1 MTRLIVP
8 DMVKRKS
15 GAIINISSAAGRV
28 PIGMCAVPGVMVSHL
43 TEPKRWRGHPLLPFL
58 AVVAAQAQPVNY

>member
-28 PIGMCAVPGVMVSHL
+28 PIGVCAVLGVMVSL
-43 TEPKRWRGHPLLPFL
+43 D
-58 AVVAAQAQPVNY
+58 